1 MGKGDRIRQSRSA
14 EDREELE
21 KQRRERKSRWRD
33 RKETKPGSDVGQR
46 VEK

>member
-1 MGKGDRIRQSRSA
+1 MSKGQRIRESRSA

-21 KQRRERKSRWRD
+21 RQRRERKTRWRD

-46 VEK
+46 IEK